1 MFNKYYQDELVF
13 LREMGREFSAAN
25 PEAARF
31 LAEPGSD
38 PDVERM
44 LEGFAFLTAK
54 LRQKLDDELPE
65 FTHSLTEMFWPH
77 YLRPLPSTA
86 ILQFEHANK
95 ATADLKHL
103 ERGIEI
109 DSSPVDGTRCRF
121 RTCTE
126 FDLAPFELTDVQL
139 RREAPARLR
148 LFFKGPDKLPLD
160 KIGLKNLRLHLSGEA
175 TISRALYVA
184 LLRHARRVVVRSGAG
199 SDADPHFELPGS
211 VIQPLGFNEDQAV
224 LGGPGPS
231 FPGFRL
237 LQEYFTC
244 PAKFM
249 FVEVGKLDGLATFT
263 GATSFVLDIEFSRL
277 PDNMP
282 PVSRA
287 NLQLNCVPAV
297 NLFRHDADPIR
308 IVRGRTEYSVR
319 PAGDN
324 PTHFEIH
331 SIDKVYGLEIGSAA
345 ERVFSPQFKLARTG
359 RRDEQFYHA
368 RRREAVSGT
377 GSEMLMTFIDP
388 EDPNARANIETV
400 SVELTCTNGQ
410 LPTRLDLGDISVKT
424 GNAPIFAKYR
434 NITRPTPSVP
444 PPMDGDLHWRL
455 IAHLSLNYMTLL
467 SVDALRSVVGLYNFR
482 ARVDRQSEQALARL
496 LEGLKAVKGEPSSR
510 LVEGTPVRGLDIEL
524 QLDEEL
530 LGGEG
535 ETFLFGSVLNEFF
548 AQYVS
553 LNSFSRLTVK
563 GAKRGEVWQWPARI
577 GKRAI
582 L

>member
-77 YLRPLPSTA
+77 YLRPLPATA
-86 ILQFEHANK
+86 ILQFEHTNK
-95 ATADLKHL
+95 ATADLKRL
-103 ERGIEI
+103 KAGIEI
-109 DSSPVDGTRCRF
+109 DSTPVDGTRCRF
-121 RTCTE
+121 RTCND
-126 FDLAPFELTDVQL
+126 FDLVPLELTDVQL

-148 LFFKGPDKLPLD
+148 LSFKGPDKLPLD
-160 KIGLKNLRLHLSGEA
+160 KLGLGRLRLHLSGEP
-175 TISRALYVA
+175 TVTRALHVA
-184 LLRHARRVVVRSGAG
+184 LLRYARRVVVRGGAG
-199 SDADPHFELPGS
+199 GDADPHFELPGS
-211 VIQPLGFNEDQAV
+211 AIQPVGFSEDQAV
-224 LGGPGPS
+224 FGGPGPS

-244 PAKFM
+244 PTKFM
-249 FVEVGKLDGLATFT
+249 FVEIGRLDGTATFT
-263 GATSFVLDIEFSRL
+263 GATGFTLDIDFSRL

-282 PVSRA
+282 PVSKA
-287 NLQLNCVPAV
+287 NLQLNCVPGV
-297 NLFRHDADPIR
+297 NLFGHDADPVR
-308 IVRGRTEYSVR
+308 IMPGRTEYAVR
-319 PAGDN
+319 PGGDN
-324 PTHFEIH
+324 PAHFEIH
-331 SIDKVYGLEIGSAA
+331 SIDKVYGLELGSAA
-345 ERVFSPQFKLARTG
+345 ERVFNPQFKLARIG

-368 RRREAVSGT
+368 RRRESVT
-377 GSEMLMTFIDP
+377 GGSSEMLLTFIAP
-388 EDPNARANIETV
+388 EDPEQRPNIETV

-410 LPTRLDLGDISVKT
+410 LPTRLDAGDINVKT

-444 PPMDGDLHWRL
+444 PPMSGDLHWRL
-455 IAHLSLNYMTLL
+455 IAHLSLNYMSLL

-482 ARVDRQSEQALARL
+482 ARVDRQTEQSLSRL
-496 LEGLKAVKGEPSSR
+496 LEGIKGVKGDPASR
-510 LVEGTPVRGLDIEL
+510 LVEGTPVRGLNIEML
-524 QLDEEL
+524 LDEEL

-553 LNSFSRLTVK
+553 LNSFSRLTIK

>member
-175 TISRALYVA
+175 TISRALNVA